1 MKDFRFDDE
10 MGEVRL
16 CDDPE
21 CQETGEFR
29 APKSRDDLRTY
40 FWFCLRHVREYN
52 RTWNYFQGMSQAE
65 IEAYQH
71 SSNTWHR
78 PTWTIGGNGGPERH
92 ESFRFEHLQ
101 DDLGL
106 FGAAQTQRAGGAAAP
121 AEPGIRGPIRKALA
135 TLELTSMASATEVK
149 LRYKE
154 LAKRFHPDLNGGD
167 TRDEERLKEINAA
180 YSYLSAAGYA

>member
-10 MGEVRL
+10 MDDVRL
-16 CDDPE
+16 CDHPD
-21 CQETGEFR
+21 CRDTGEFR

-40 FWFCLRHVREYN
+40 FWFCLLHVREYN
-52 RTWNYFQGMSQAE
+52 RKWNYFQGMSQAE

-78 PTWTIGGNGGPERH
+78 PTWAIGGSERK
-92 ESFRFEHLQ
+92 EPFRFGELQ
-101 DDLGL
+101 DELGL
-106 FGAAQTQRAGGAAAP
+106 FATAQAQRAGGAAP
-121 AEPGIRGPIRKALA
+121 PVEPEVRGPIRTALA
-135 TLELTSMASATEVK
+135 TLELTSMASASEVK

-167 TRDEERLKEINAA
+167 TADEDRLKDINAA
-180 YSYLSAAGYA
+180 YSYLNAAGYA